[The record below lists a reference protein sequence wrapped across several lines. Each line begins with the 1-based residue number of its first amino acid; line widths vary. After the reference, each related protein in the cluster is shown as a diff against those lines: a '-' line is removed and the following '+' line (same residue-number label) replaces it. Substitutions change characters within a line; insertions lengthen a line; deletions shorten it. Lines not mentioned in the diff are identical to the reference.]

1 MYIVTSKPKRISVNS
16 GFFHMILNSVTSGL
30 KTGPG
35 AERAFGLTT

>member
-30 KTGPG
+30 KTGRGQKGPLG
-35 AERAFGLTT
+35 